1 MHNRG
6 SAGAGESGLLGARAP
21 RRPGRPTGRYQGFTL
36 VELVACIVIIGV
48 LAAVAGPRFFTT
60 LPFQQR
66 GYVDEVAGAVRYAQ
80 RVAIASD
87 CSVAFTVDAAGYSA
101 ALQAGT
107 GPVCPSTLVPTRAD
121 RTPLS
126 GAPPAGV
133 TVAPA
138 TTSFTFLGTGAVSGG
153 VAPAPIVVGSYTL
166 TVVAGSGLVT
176 VQ

>member
-21 RRPGRPTGRYQGFTL
+21 RPPGRPTGRYQGFTL
-36 VELVACIVIIGV
+36 VELVACIVIMGV
-48 LAAVAGPRFFTT
+48 LAAVAGPRFLNT

-66 GYVDEVAGAVRYAQ
+66 GYVDEVAGAIRYAQ

-87 CSVAFTVDAAGYSA
+87 CSVAFTLDATGYQA

-107 GPVCPSTLVPTRAD
+107 GPVCPSTLVPTRGDGTA
-121 RTPLS
+121 LS
-126 GAPPAGV
+126 GAPPTGV

-138 TTSFTFLGTGAVSGG
+138 TTQFTFTNTGAVA
-153 VAPAPIVVGSYTL
+153 VAPAPISVGSFTL
-166 TVVAGSGLVT
+166 TLGAGSGLVT